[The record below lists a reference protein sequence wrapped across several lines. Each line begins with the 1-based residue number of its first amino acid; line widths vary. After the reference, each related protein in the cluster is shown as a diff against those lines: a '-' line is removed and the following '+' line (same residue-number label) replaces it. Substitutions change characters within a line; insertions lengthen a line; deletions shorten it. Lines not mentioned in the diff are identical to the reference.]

1 MFSHGRMTRPYN
13 EYHTPCCPKAPSQC
27 RGEGTKGKRPLLYL
41 SGFTRKMLMELPTAS
56 RQTPASAMTAAHIP
70 CGMAAGPP
78 ASPPHPRPGEP
89 YQAPTP
95 PIARPTSA
103 PAHESPPTVK
113 ALMNR
118 DAPSTA
124 GTGLMAFPEQQQLPE
139 QRLPAQQEVPF
150 ETCSSECSHFM
161 TCSACTPAESA
172 RQTPC

>member
-1 MFSHGRMTRPYN
+1 ML
-13 EYHTPCCPKAPSQC
+13 PKSPLPVQ
-27 RGEGTKGKRPLLYL
+27 GEGTKGKRPLLYL

-103 PAHESPPTVK
+103 PAHESLPTVK

-118 DAPSTA
+118 AAPSIA
-124 GTGLMAFPEQQQLPE
+124 GRRVMAFPEPQQLPE
-139 QRLPAQQEVPF
+139 QHLPSQQEVPF
-150 ETCSSECSHFM
+150 ETCSWECSHFM
-161 TCSACTPAESA
+161 TCSACRPAESA
-172 RQTPC
+172 WQTQY